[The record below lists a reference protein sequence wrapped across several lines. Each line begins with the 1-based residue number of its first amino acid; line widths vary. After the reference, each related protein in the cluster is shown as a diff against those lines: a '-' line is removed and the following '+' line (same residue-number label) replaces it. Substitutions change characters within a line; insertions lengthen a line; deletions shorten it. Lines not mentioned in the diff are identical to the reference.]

1 MSVFDEKAATWDDDP
16 SKVERARVVAE
27 AIGTA
32 VPLSGGTRLMEYGAG
47 TGLLSQELAEKVG
60 PITLVDPSGGMREVI
75 AAKVAAG
82 ALPAGSRIWDLDLST
97 DPLPDDRFDVV
108 ASMLVLHHIP
118 DLEAA
123 LRGLAAILDTGGR
136 LCLVDLVAEDGS
148 FHGEGFAGHHGFD
161 TGELAE
167 QVRRAGLAEVEVRE
181 GTHHVE
187 KEGRSYPLFLLTAV
201 KPA

>member
-27 AIGTA
+27 AIRAT

-47 TGLLSQELAEKVG
+47 TGLLSQELAGSVG
-60 PITLVDPSGGMREVI
+60 PITLVDPSSGMRDVM
-75 AAKVAAG
+75 AAKVQAG
-82 ALPAGSRIWDLDLST
+82 TLPAGSRIWDLDLST
-97 DPLPDDRFDVV
+97 DPLPDDRFDLV

-118 DLEAA
+118 DLDAA
-123 LRGLAAILDTGGR
+123 LTSLAEALDRGGR

-161 TGELAE
+161 TRDLAE
-167 QVRRAGLAEVEVRE
+167 QVRRAGLADVEVQE
-181 GTHHVE
+181 GIHDVE
-187 KEGRSYPLFLLTAV
+187 KEGRLYPLFLLTAT
-201 KPA
+201 KA